1 MGNVFLVCPHHKV
14 LTTALDLI
22 RSWRAPRPSIQVL
35 TTAPPPPFSAQ
46 VLDLI
51 RSWRAP
57 NLSTLQGMAPVHA
70 SKAARRGLRLDHLF
84 NQREGPQGAI
94 ARLETDLA
102 DYWGNL
108 ITSLMTSLITGG
120 CTRPPRI
127 SPRQRPKACKCS
139 PRRPS
144 SHRCTRPSE
153 PLRGNAAGAR
163 ALQYED
169 PGAVDCH

>member
-14 LTTALDLI
+14 LTTALDSI
-22 RSWRAPRPSIQVL
+22 RRRAPNPSMQAL
-35 TTAPPPPFSAQ
+35 TTAPPSSPQ

-84 NQREGPQGAI
+84 NQRDGPQGAI

-102 DYWGNL
+102 DYWGALAHQKLSEATLLELARSNTKIQVPL
-108 ITSLMTSLITGG
+108 I
-120 CTRPPRI
+120 
-127 SPRQRPKACKCS
+127 
-139 PRRPS
+139 
-144 SHRCTRPSE
+144 
-153 PLRGNAAGAR
+153 
-163 ALQYED
+163 ALD
-169 PGAVDCH
+169 

>member
-14 LTTALDLI
+14 PTTALGSI
-22 RSWRAPRPSIQVL
+22 RSVARPEPLHASAHHG
-35 TTAPPPPFSAQ
+35 APPLSPQ

-84 NQREGPQGAI
+84 NQRDGPQGAI

-102 DYWGNL
+102 DYWGALAHQKLSEATLLELARSNTKIQVRSPL
-108 ITSLMTSLITGG
+108 ISIDL
-120 CTRPPRI
+120 
-127 SPRQRPKACKCS
+127 
-139 PRRPS
+139 
-144 SHRCTRPSE
+144 H
-153 PLRGNAAGAR
+153 
-163 ALQYED
+163 
-169 PGAVDCH
+169 